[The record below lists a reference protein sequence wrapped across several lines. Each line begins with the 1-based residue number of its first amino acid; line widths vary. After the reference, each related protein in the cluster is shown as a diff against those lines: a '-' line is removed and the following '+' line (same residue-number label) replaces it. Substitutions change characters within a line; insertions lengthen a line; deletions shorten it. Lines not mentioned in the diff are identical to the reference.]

1 MPDGSRQQRRF
12 PPSAPVAALFAFCA
26 ARQPE
31 AAAGRPFSLAGT
43 YPGAAALEDRA
54 QSLAEAGVANTMLA
68 VKWL

>member
-12 PPSAPVAALFAFCA
+12 LQGSPVAELFTFCMA
-26 ARQPE
+26 KLPE

-43 YPGAAALEDRA
+43 YPGAAVLEDRA
-54 QSLAEAGVANTMLA
+54 QSVAEAGAANAMLA